1 MNPEMN
7 LDLIS
12 LENAAAHRIGNKHN
26 EEGIIVSHEVLPLRA
41 KGLTQLLQTYFTK
54 PFKAPEFFRF
64 RFSNGDHTLNPL
76 FQFCSDIFA
85 DPDRLLINSV
95 HIAKHLYELS
105 HHPNIKPGD
114 LFVAYFHNA
123 VYNGV
128 SGAAVGIFK
137 SERKQKFLKVDE
149 GRSGLV
155 VEQEAGIAVDQLD
168 KGCIIFD
175 TEKDDGY
182 RLLAV
187 DRTNK
192 GQEAVFW
199 QNDFLGAEH
208 CVDSFYRTREVMNEA
223 RLFVAEEASREM
235 DLDRAT
241 QIDLMNKTAAYF
253 REKET
258 FEAADFEETVFKEPE
273 LIDAYRNFRQS
284 GLDDPENMNEGSF
297 DISAPAVKKY
307 GRIYKSV
314 LKLDKNFH
322 IYIHGNREMIE
333 RGTDPDGRKYY
344 KVYYEEEH

>member
-1 MNPEMN
+1 MN
-7 LDLIS
+7 LELIS
-12 LENAAAHRIGNKHN
+12 LENAVAHRIGNKHN
-26 EEGIIVSHEVLPLRA
+26 EEGIIISQELLPLRT
-41 KGLTQLLQTYFTK
+41 KGLTNLLHTYFLK

-76 FQFCSDIFA
+76 FQFCSDIFT

-105 HHPNIKPGD
+105 HHPNIKSGD
-114 LFVAYFHNA
+114 LFVAYFRNA

-149 GRSGLV
+149 GRGGLV
-155 VEQEAGIAVDQLD
+155 VQQEAGIAVDQLD
-168 KGCIIFD
+168 KGCIVFD
-175 TEKDDGY
+175 TEQEDGY
-182 RLLAV
+182 RLLAI

-192 GQEAVFW
+192 GQEAVYW
-199 QNDFLGAEH
+199 QDDFLGVEA

-223 RLFVAEEASREM
+223 RVFVAEEAAREM
-235 DLDRAT
+235 AIDRAT

-253 REKET
+253 RERET
-258 FEAADFEETVFKEPE
+258 FEPEDFEETVFKEPE
-273 LIDAYRNFRQS
+273 LIDAYRSFRQS
-284 GLDDPENMNEGSF
+284 GMNDLENPGEDRF

-307 GRIYKSV
+307 GKIYKSV

-333 RGTDPDGRKYY
+333 RGTEPDGRKYY